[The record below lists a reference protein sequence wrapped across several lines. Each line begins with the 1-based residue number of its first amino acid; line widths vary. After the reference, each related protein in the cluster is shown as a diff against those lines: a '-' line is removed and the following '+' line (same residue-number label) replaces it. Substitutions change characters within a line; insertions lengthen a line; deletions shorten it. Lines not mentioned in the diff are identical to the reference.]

1 MARASSS
8 RDSASTRSGGIW
20 SGIMIGLLAGLG
32 GAVLIALWLG
42 RNNPFTERNVSAP
55 GAATPAIAP
64 GNKPIIDP
72 ATQAAPVDSHYDFY
86 HILPGNNAASP
97 TTSAPPAA
105 PSTPAPAARPT
116 TWLQLGSFSDAN
128 QADDLKA
135 RLALMGFEASIQTVD
150 LPDKGTRH
158 RVRLGPFNATDLAKV
173 QASLQQNGILAT
185 PVSAGTA
192 APAATPANH

>member
-1 MARASSS
+1 MARASSP

-20 SGIMIGLLAGLG
+20 SGIMIGLLVGLG

-42 RNNPFTERNVSAP
+42 RNNPFTERSVSAP
-55 GAATPAIAP
+55 STAAPAITP
-64 GNKPIIDP
+64 GSKPIIDP

-97 TTSAPPAA
+97 ATPTPAA
-105 PSTPAPAARPT
+105 PSVPTPAARPA
-116 TWLQLGSFSDAN
+116 TWLQLGSFADAN

-158 RVRLGPFNATDLAKV
+158 RVRLGPFNATDLARV
-173 QASLQQNGILAT
+173 QTSLQQNGILAT

-192 APAATPANH
+192 ATPAGH